1 MEVIISESKLTKVL
15 RTYLTMSFEG
25 FDNCYHDWAEY
36 NCGMGVC
43 CDPYAIGF
51 NLPDSEYNDYL
62 FKLVNGNYYDND
74 GDYPA
79 ELSDDLPEVCE
90 DRPDISDSEFETI
103 LISEEMYERLN
114 DLFNDINIWR
124 KPLLSIMN
132 KTFHTNARSLF
143 YIYE

>member
-124 KPLLSIMN
+124 KPLLSIIN